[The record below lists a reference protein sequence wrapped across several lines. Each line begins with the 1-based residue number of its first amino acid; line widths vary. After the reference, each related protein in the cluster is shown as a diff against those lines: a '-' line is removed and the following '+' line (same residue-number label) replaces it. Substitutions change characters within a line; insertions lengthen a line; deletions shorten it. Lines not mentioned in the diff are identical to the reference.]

1 MNKKRYQKTFVITC
15 LLTLLPILV
24 GLLLY
29 NKLPARM
36 AIHFGLNDS
45 PNGFAAKIWAIC
57 AIPILMLLLQLLV
70 FYLIAHESKSGS
82 LNFKIVNITL
92 WFIPIIVNVTSYS
105 IYAFALGYPLKMS
118 FVFNILFGLIL
129 VIFGNYLPKTRPN
142 GQIGFRLPWTLNNNV
157 NWQKTHRLAGWL
169 MLLSGL
175 FLLVTA
181 LKQTMSLFIII
192 ILIDLIVPIIYS
204 YYLSKK

>member
-1 MNKKRYQKTFVITC
+1 MNKKRYQKTFMITC
-15 LLTLLPILV
+15 LLTLLSILV

-29 NKLPARM
+29 NRLPARM

-45 PNGFAAKIWAIC
+45 PNGFATKTWAIC

-82 LNFKIVNITL
+82 LNFKIANITL

-118 FVFNILFGLIL
+118 FVFNILFGLIM

-142 GQIGFRLPWTLNNNV
+142 SQIGFRLPWTLNNNV

-181 LKQTMSLFIII
+181 LNQTMSLFIII

>member
-70 FYLIAHESKSGS
+70 FYLIAHESKTGS

-129 VIFGNYLPKTRPN
+129 VIFGNYL
-142 GQIGFRLPWTLNNNV
+142 
-157 NWQKTHRLAGWL
+157 QKTHRLAGWL

-181 LKQTMSLFIII
+181 LDQTMSLFIII

>member
-1 MNKKRYQKTFVITC
+1 
-15 LLTLLPILV
+15 
-24 GLLLY
+24 
-29 NKLPARM
+29 
-36 AIHFGLNDS
+36 
-45 PNGFAAKIWAIC
+45 
-57 AIPILMLLLQLLV
+57 
-70 FYLIAHESKSGS
+70 
-82 LNFKIVNITL
+82 
-92 WFIPIIVNVTSYS
+92 
-105 IYAFALGYPLKMS
+105 MS

-181 LKQTMSLFIII
+181 LDQTMSLFIII

-204 YYLSKK
+204 YYLNKKAP